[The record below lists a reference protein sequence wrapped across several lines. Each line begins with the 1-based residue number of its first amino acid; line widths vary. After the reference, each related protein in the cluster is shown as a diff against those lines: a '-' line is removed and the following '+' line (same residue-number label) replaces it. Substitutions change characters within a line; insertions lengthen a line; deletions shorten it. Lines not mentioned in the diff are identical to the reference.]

1 MSSKLG
7 DLPMYLDVDVVFLTD
22 TNMRIRGQTSP
33 SWVIIMVHFFH
44 FIYLFTTFILKQSFS
59 LKWKGQWWGR
69 EVLRCS
75 IQFYWMQWNICSS
88 RGHYCLMLQSICL
101 YISASLFFPAP
112 PPQPKACPHLP
123 RLPLLLPLPAGR
135 RWLCSSYRLTWRS
148 RGVRRAGGCALIP
161 PHPTPDIA
169 TTSQPPHSPA
179 ASRLKPRPL
188 LRLLQS
194 ALRWVG
200 WCVCS
205 CVRTSRGK
213 GRWKLMKP

>member
-59 LKWKGQWWGR
+59 LKWKGHWRGR

-101 YISASLFFPAP
+101 YISASLFFPPPPPAQSMSSPPPAP
-112 PPQPKACPHLP
+112 PPASPSSREEVAVFQLQTYLTEPRRPESRRLRSYSSPPDPGHRYDLPTSSLTCCQPPQAP
-123 RLPLLLPLPAGR
+123 
-135 RWLCSSYRLTWRS
+135 
-148 RGVRRAGGCALIP
+148 
-161 PHPTPDIA
+161 PTPA
-169 TTSQPPHSPA
+169 SPPISTQV
-179 ASRLKPRPL
+179 SRL
-188 LRLLQS
+188 
-194 ALRWVG
+194 V
-200 WCVCS
+200 CV
-205 CVRTSRGK
+205 
-213 GRWKLMKP
+213 LMC